1 MANLLK
7 PIFFILFLHLLLIFD
22 SSISIAQVGFPY
34 CENFDGGSTQSS
46 TVFGGNASLTSGV
59 LRLTSNQNNQSGFV
73 YIDIPFSS
81 TFGIKASF
89 EYFCYGGTG
98 ADGLTAFLFDGA
110 VTNFNPGGF
119 GGSLGYARRNSEPG
133 LSGAYLGIGFDT
145 FGNFGNNGESR
156 IGGFPGNIG
165 GSHPNAVVVRG
176 PGQGFSG
183 YQYIVGK
190 KVNEGGVFGLPA
202 AQQFPLS
209 SGGQGTNRVTNPQSP
224 GYRQVFLNL
233 EPNPVGIGYLLT
245 VEMLVT
251 TEAGNPRMVSIFN
264 QEPYPFIAPDQL
276 KIGFAASTGGENNFH
291 EIRNVVVEVSNDDGL
306 VDPEGIDIDDIAS
319 CAGQENTYN
328 LFNTNINL
336 PNENSSLRCIQFYE
350 SLEDIIS
357 EDEDIC
363 SQGNCRPEN
372 RELILPQ
379 GVFKADTE
387 GGGFTFFPNP
397 EFIDE
402 TVEVFYTITDNY
414 GKSSLGNSIKLLVQE
429 SPAPIAIE
437 SELLNLG
444 NKEIRLCEGDFVML
458 NAIGGEAYVK
468 YQWYFGEE
476 LIFESENSQI
486 QVTEAG
492 DYKVLAFNSKSCP
505 VESEVI
511 SLINPAFPTFEIENP
526 TVGCEIGVSVDIR
539 DFIVEYDISN
549 YDYQLI
555 TKNGLAFI
563 NEEMSDI
570 DISGVCFLSI
580 KHKDLACWSE
590 PIEFEVQLIEEE
602 ILVVF
607 DYEVDGTG
615 IKSDADGGIFLDDP
629 IRFISE
635 SSGGVVSWFWDF
647 GDGNISEEESPVHVF
662 GQKGTFLVSL
672 SVFNDLGCESM
683 FEMEVY
689 ITKSFRVMY
698 PTGFTPNQSE
708 NNYFRPKVKGISKME
723 LSIFNIWGNLIF
735 ETNDINSLGW
745 DGRVNDELMPGGSYV
760 YKVRM
765 ESIDGDRVEESGRFL
780 LIR

>member
-1 MANLLK
+1 MANQFK
-7 PIFFILFLHLLLIFD
+7 SIFFILFLYSFLIIG
-22 SSISIAQVGFPY
+22 SSNSVAQVGFPY

-46 TVFGGNASLTSGV
+46 TVFGGNASVTSGV

-119 GGSLGYARRNSEPG
+119 GGSLGYARRNNEPG

-145 FGNFGNNGESR
+145 FGNFGNNTESR
-156 IGGFPGNIG
+156 VGGFPGNEG
-165 GSHPNAVVVRG
+165 GSHPNAIVVRG

-183 YQYIVGK
+183 YQFIVGK

-202 AQQFPLS
+202 AQQFSLS
-209 SGGQGTNRVTNPQSP
+209 SGGQGTNRVTNPQNV

-233 EPNPVGIGYLLT
+233 EPNPDDIGFLLT

-276 KIGFAASTGGENNFH
+276 KIGFAASTGGSNNFH
-291 EIRNVVVEVSNDDGL
+291 EIRNVIVEVSNDDGL
-306 VDPEGIDIDDIAS
+306 VDPTGVDIDDIAS
-319 CAGQENTYN
+319 CAGQENTYD

-336 PNENSSLRCIQFYE
+336 PNENSSLRCIQFYK
-350 SLEDIIS
+350 SLDDIVS

-379 GVFKADTE
+379 GVFKADPE

-414 GKSSLGNSIKLLVQE
+414 GKSSSGNSIKLLVQE
-429 SPAPIAIE
+429 SPAPVSIK
-437 SELLNLG
+437 SELLTSVQN
-444 NKEIRLCEGDFVML
+444 EIRLCEGDLVIL
-458 NAIGGEAYVK
+458 EAAGEEEYVR
-468 YQWYFGEE
+468 YQWFFGEE
-476 LIFESENSQI
+476 LIAESVNAQI
-486 QVTEAG
+486 EVTEAG

-505 VESEVI
+505 IESEII
-511 SLINPAFPTFEIENP
+511 SLINPNFPSIEIENP
-526 TVGCEIGVSVDIR
+526 VVGCEIGESVDIR
-539 DFIVEYDISN
+539 DYIVEYDISK
-549 YDYQLI
+549 YVYQLI
-555 TKNGLAFI
+555 SPDGSIFI
-563 NEEMSDI
+563 NEEMSGI
-570 DISGVCFLSI
+570 NSSGVYFLSI
-580 KHKDLACWSE
+580 KHKDLSCWSE

-615 IKSDADGGIFLDDP
+615 IKSDAEGGIFIDDP

-635 SSGGVVSWFWDF
+635 TSGGVVSWFWDF
-647 GDGNISEEESPVHVF
+647 GDGNTSEEESPVHVF
-662 GQKGTFLVSL
+662 GKKGAFLVSL
-672 SVFNDLGCESM
+672 TVFNDFGCESI
-683 FEMEVY
+683 FEMEVL
-689 ITKSFRVMY
+689 ITQSYRVMF

-708 NNYFRPKVKGISKME
+708 NKCFRPKVKGISKMQ

-735 ETNDINSLGW
+735 ETNDINTPGW
-745 DGRVNDELMPGGSYV
+745 DGRVNDELMPGGNYV
-760 YKVRM
+760 YKVSM
-765 ESIDGDRVEESGRFL
+765 ESIDGDRIEESGRFL